1 MEMQNIGDFSDL
13 IDSDIAL
20 LQATSKIGV
29 VNSYFSGH
37 VGPTHGYLKSHLKA
51 ALGIDENSDFGDK
64 NFLNALRES
73 LQEMYALVFE
83 GAVELATK
91 VDLKYF
97 SSSFFMGYALSTN
110 KDWSSVDVE
119 KLARYY
125 NLQALVNLAKF
136 EEIKHNQI
144 PNALAPEHAIRD
156 LVSSNYLID
165 SLFSALLSEREL
177 RRDRSIRYEVTFDM
191 LKKGWSGIRVHE
203 ARDESNARISAAAKK
218 KWLPLIHDV
227 HERLKSNSSISKSDA
242 CRYATKFKE
251 EKWVSLRNV
260 YNIWIKNPEEYE
272 EELN

>member
-91 VDLKYF
+91 VELKDF
-97 SSSFFMGYALSTN
+97 SLSFFMDYALSTN
-110 KDWSSVDVE
+110 KDWSSVDV
-119 KLARYY
+119 
-125 NLQALVNLAKF
+125 QVALSQPQHA
-136 EEIKHNQI
+136 
-144 PNALAPEHAIRD
+144 PNRPHKGTERGRVFPFCLRALPHHRQERSD
-156 LVSSNYLID
+156 NEGTSSQYSHLC
-165 SLFSALLSEREL
+165 
-177 RRDRSIRYEVTFDM
+177 
-191 LKKGWSGIRVHE
+191 K
-203 ARDESNARISAAAKK
+203 
-218 KWLPLIHDV
+218 
-227 HERLKSNSSISKSDA
+227 
-242 CRYATKFKE
+242 
-251 EKWVSLRNV
+251 
-260 YNIWIKNPEEYE
+260 
-272 EELN
+272 